1 MRQTVI
7 RVAGLGKR
15 YRIDQGMRQTALRN
29 LIGDALRAPARL
41 LTGSGRPSNNGPSAA
56 SPTPNAAPD
65 TGTPVA
71 ENGRSRF
78 IWALKDV
85 NFEVRQGEVVG
96 LIGRNGAGKS
106 TLLKILA
113 RITRP
118 TEGHAE
124 IHGRVGSLLE
134 VGTGFH
140 GELSGRENVYMSGA
154 ILGMRKAEID
164 RKFDEIVAFSEVERF
179 LDTPLK
185 HYSSGMQMRLAFA
198 VAAHLEPEILLVD
211 EVLAVGDAS
220 FQKKCLGKM
229 SDVARR
235 GRTIVF
241 VSHNMAALRKLCPRA
256 VLIEDGRIVENGDS
270 DEVVSHYLQ
279 RSLDTQLE
287 TVWNDPQ
294 TAPGDHRVRLRS
306 VRLIPQNGPD
316 DPITVHTPLRIEF
329 AYWNYVPDTVLN
341 VSMILNN
348 VEEVCVFASFSDF
361 SPRPAGL
368 IRHTVT
374 IPGDFLNA
382 DSYYVNMIVVK
393 DASVGILF
401 QNNVVGFEVVEGEIV
416 GNWYGRTPGA
426 TRPKLRWETEVTAAR
441 DLTVTTDLSA

>member
-1 MRQTVI
+1 MSGPVI
-7 RVAGLGKR
+7 RVEGLGKR
-15 YRIDQGMRQTALRN
+15 YRLGGGMRHTALRN
-29 LIGDALRAPARL
+29 LLGDALRVPLRILSGRSRASRNPADSPAANAPADA
-41 LTGSGRPSNNGPSAA
+41 GPA
-56 SPTPNAAPD
+56 TN
-65 TGTPVA
+65 
-71 ENGRSRF
+71 EHSRF

-124 IHGRVGSLLE
+124 IRGRVGSLLE

-140 GELSGRENVYMSGA
+140 SELTGRENVYMSGA

-164 RKFDEIVAFSEVERF
+164 RKFEEIVAFSEVERF

-198 VAAHLEPEILLVD
+198 VAAHLEPEILFID
-211 EVLAVGDAS
+211 EVLSVGDAA

-229 SDVARR
+229 GDVARQ

-241 VSHNMAALRKLCPRA
+241 VSHNTAALRKLCPRA
-256 VLIEDGRIVENGDS
+256 VLIEGGRIAESGNS

-279 RSLDTQLE
+279 NSLDSKLE
-287 TVWNDPQ
+287 TEWSDPRI
-294 TAPGDHRVRLRS
+294 APGDHRVRLRS
-306 VRLIPQNGPD
+306 VRVIPQTNSD

-329 AYWNYVPDTVLN
+329 AYWNYVPNTVLN

-348 VEEVCVFASFSDF
+348 VEEVCVFASPSDF

-374 IPGDFLNA
+374 IPGDLLNA
-382 DSYYVNMIVVK
+382 GSYYVNMIVVK
-393 DASVGILF
+393 DASVGLLF

-426 TRPKLRWETEVTAAR
+426 ARPKLHWETDVTAVSNI
-441 DLTVTTDLSA
+441 TVTTDRRA

>member
-1 MRQTVI
+1 MSGPVI
-7 RVAGLGKR
+7 RVEGLGKR
-15 YRIDQGMRQTALRN
+15 YRLGGGLRHTALRN
-29 LIGDALRAPARL
+29 LLGDALRVPLRILSGRSRASRNPADSPAANVPADAAPAI
-41 LTGSGRPSNNGPSAA
+41 NGH
-56 SPTPNAAPD
+56 
-65 TGTPVA
+65 
-71 ENGRSRF
+71 SRF

-140 GELSGRENVYMSGA
+140 SELTGRENVYMSGA
-154 ILGMRKAEID
+154 ILGMRKTEID

-198 VAAHLEPEILLVD
+198 VAAHLEPEILFID

-229 SDVARR
+229 NEVTNE

-241 VSHNMAALRKLCPRA
+241 VSHNTAALRKLCPRA
-256 VLIEDGRIVENGDS
+256 ILIEGGRIVENGHS

-279 RSLDTQLE
+279 NSLDSKLE
-287 TVWNDPQ
+287 TV
-294 TAPGDHRVRLRS
+294 
-306 VRLIPQNGPD
+306 
-316 DPITVHTPLRIEF
+316 
-329 AYWNYVPDTVLN
+329 
-341 VSMILNN
+341 
-348 VEEVCVFASFSDF
+348 
-361 SPRPAGL
+361 
-368 IRHTVT
+368 
-374 IPGDFLNA
+374 
-382 DSYYVNMIVVK
+382 
-393 DASVGILF
+393 
-401 QNNVVGFEVVEGEIV
+401 
-416 GNWYGRTPGA
+416 
-426 TRPKLRWETEVTAAR
+426 
-441 DLTVTTDLSA
+441 